1 MNVPFYV
8 NTCWTLLLASL
19 FISSFRPWDE
29 RRSCTNKK
37 SFDED
42 QRSFFS
48 LKINHLKS
56 RPSIL
61 LRSLSINCNVQMFN
75 YDSTSIEYFFVL
87 FCFFFFGEGVHEG
100 YHSNTTAYEKHPPP
114 PFQSSLRALFEVVSY
129 NQNQSNFSNN
139 WLAWLFWQVTILLLT
154 ESWSLITVHMCNKG

>member
-1 MNVPFYV
+1 MNVPLYV
-8 NTCWTLLLASL
+8 TTCWTLLLASL

-61 LRSLSINCNVQMFN
+61 LHSLSINCNVQMFN

-87 FCFFFFGEGVHEG
+87 FCLFFLERGCMKVIIATQQPMR
-100 YHSNTTAYEKHPPP
+100 NTPSPL
-114 PFQSSLRALFEVVSY
+114 QSSLRALFEVVSY

-139 WLAWLFWQVTILLLT
+139 WLAWLYWQVTILLLT
-154 ESWSLITVHMCNKG
+154 ASWSLITVHMCNKG

>member
-1 MNVPFYV
+1 MLIPVGRYSWLVF
-8 NTCWTLLLASL
+8 
-19 FISSFRPWDE
+19 SFRRLDHE
-29 RRSCTNKK
+29 TNGDPVRIKK

-75 YDSTSIEYFFVL
+75 YDSTSIEYFFAL
-87 FCFFFFGEGVHEG
+87 FCFFFLEGVHEG

>member
-87 FCFFFFGEGVHEG
+87 FCFFFLERGCMKVIIATQQPMR
-100 YHSNTTAYEKHPPP
+100 NTPSPL
-114 PFQSSLRALFEVVSY
+114 QSSLRALFEVVSY

>member
-1 MNVPFYV
+1 MN
-8 NTCWTLLLASL
+8 
-19 FISSFRPWDE
+19 E
-29 RRSCTNKK
+29 K

-87 FCFFFFGEGVHEG
+87 FCLFFLERGCMKVIIATQQPMR
-100 YHSNTTAYEKHPPP
+100 NTPSPL
-114 PFQSSLRALFEVVSY
+114 QSSLRALFEVVSY

-139 WLAWLFWQVTILLLT
+139 
-154 ESWSLITVHMCNKG
+154 